1 MHQNNKNN
9 IKDVQEISAIITNHI
24 KEIPENAGYE
34 QRKSILIP
42 ILEEIQEQYGYISK
56 NVAVEICETL
66 KIPLSHIYGVITFY
80 NSLKL
85 EQSSDYQICVC
96 RGTACHVEGSDNL
109 LDVLKEQVR
118 ICENPDLFTIETVN
132 CVGACSLAPVF
143 VVNGEIYGLM
153 TKKKVQDLIK
163 DLLKQHNK
171 NG

>member
-1 MHQNNKNN
+1 MQKGNTSKG
-9 IKDVQEISAIITNHI
+9 VQEVSAIITNHI

-42 ILEEIQEQYGYISK
+42 ILEDIQDQYGHVSK
-56 NVAVEICETL
+56 DSAVLICEEL
-66 KIPLSHIYGVITFY
+66 KLPLSHIYGVITFY

-96 RGTACHVEGSDNL
+96 RGTACHVNGSDNL
-109 LDVLKEQVR
+109 LDILKNAVQT
-118 ICENPDLFTIETVN
+118 CENPDLFTIETVN

-143 VVNGEIYGLM
+143 VVNEEIYGNM

-163 DLLKQHNK
+163 ELLKNHNNK